1 MSFEKF
7 NQLGQL
13 CIYMN
18 VRHPGRLII
27 EETKSPSVFGSR
39 EVKFLKDMNCVLG
52 LMKHEVLQGRANS
65 DFILELFL

>member
-1 MSFEKF
+1 
-7 NQLGQL
+7 
-13 CIYMN
+13 MN
-18 VRHPGRLII
+18 VRHPAHLII
-27 EETKSPSVFGSR
+27 EEAKSPSVFGSR